1 MPRSQLRLPLAA
13 VFVALVALR
22 HRPAGSWARRRL
34 VAGLRSAA
42 PQALSLPPPHPLSFL
57 RRRLVGVSMRSSH
70 CQDPAGS
77 TAPLLVIRSEVLL
90 CTRWRAHTVYSKGVL
105 THGTLITA
113 YATHNSTPGRRR
125 RGRVLS
131 SPEAQARSDQII
143 ALPSVPR
150 QEGHWATA
158 RASTARSEVNY
169 FASISGKLVE
179 LDAFGAPSSPRTRS
193 AAHSAPILRTPLAG
207 AAPSRRSVPKLVD
220 EVRAHARREHAA
232 RAAARGASHAQEIS
246 NAWVAAGGARLLQ
259 ARQFPRAVSASA
271 SVAHRTNEKIS
282 WRPCKCLYV
291 LCLVCHMFCDV
302 WLVIFWLCLDGF
314 KRKNL
319 NLDFARYCCRTQK
332 AGGPRPTGRYID
344 LLDCGHIQDEVQVD
358 HAFSLAAG
366 REDVRRQPREQKRN

>member
-13 VFVALVALR
+13 VFIALVAVR

-70 CQDPAGS
+70 CRKGTGLPPAPQLRGPRS
-77 TAPLLVIRSEVLL
+77 TTSPRSPASSSSWTRLVCRPRLAPAPPLTQHRSCAHPWQAPRPRDGRCRSWLTRYAHTPGESMRHVRPHEVL
-90 CTRWRAHTVYSKGVL
+90 R
-105 THGTLITA
+105 THKT
-113 YATHNSTPGRRR
+113 
-125 RGRVLS
+125 
-131 SPEAQARSDQII
+131 
-143 ALPSVPR
+143 
-150 QEGHWATA
+150 
-158 RASTARSEVNY
+158 
-169 FASISGKLVE
+169 
-179 LDAFGAPSSPRTRS
+179 
-193 AAHSAPILRTPLAG
+193 
-207 AAPSRRSVPKLVD
+207 
-220 EVRAHARREHAA
+220 
-232 RAAARGASHAQEIS
+232 IS

-319 NLDFARYCCRTQK
+319 NLDFARYSCRTQK
-332 AGGPRPTGRYID
+332 AGGARPTGRYID
-344 LLDCGHIQDEVQVD
+344 
-358 HAFSLAAG
+358 
-366 REDVRRQPREQKRN
+366 

>member
-1 MPRSQLRLPLAA
+1 MVQVSALRKDGESNEDLARRPRSFVHAA
-13 VFVALVALR
+13 VTAAAALGRRLR
-22 HRPAGSWARRRL
+22 RPRRRTSPPSWL
-34 VAGLRSAA
+34 VGA
-42 PQALSLPPPHPLSFL
+42 PQAC
-57 RRRLVGVSMRSSH
+57 R
-70 CQDPAGS
+70 
-77 TAPLLVIRSEVLL
+77 RSEVCRTASALTTTSSPPLL
-90 CTRWRAHTVYSKGVL
+90 LAPQARWRQHAVL
-105 THGTLITA
+105 
-113 YATHNSTPGRRR
+113 
-125 RGRVLS
+125 
-131 SPEAQARSDQII
+131 
-143 ALPSVPR
+143 ALP
-150 QEGHWATA
+150 EGHWATA

-179 LDAFGAPSSPRTRS
+179 LDAFGVPSSPRTRS

-319 NLDFARYCCRTQK
+319 NLDFARYSCRTQK
-332 AGGPRPTGRYID
+332 AGGARPTGRYID
-344 LLDCGHIQDEVQVD
+344 LII
-358 HAFSLAAG
+358 
-366 REDVRRQPREQKRN
+366 N